1 MIVKRQQFWESERN
15 LFFLLI
21 ILSIH
26 LFVVIP
32 FGESSMFG
40 RTVIFIFYV
49 FLLGAGLRYLTRNK
63 KFGLIFLITS
73 ICVVLLSTK
82 MLSDQRWIALLSNLF
97 IMLYCGLLAWI
108 VLRKTF
114 SQGPITIY
122 RIEGSIVVY
131 LLFGLIFGNLYHL
144 IFRLEGDAAFNGLRA
159 PDIKEFL
166 YFSFTT
172 LTTVGYGD
180 ISPAIPAS
188 RSIANIEAL
197 IGQLYPAILIA
208 RLVSMEFSDRGKD
221 RES

>member
-1 MIVKRQQFWESERN
+1 MILKRPQFWEREKN
-15 LFFLLI
+15 LFVLLI
-21 ILSIH
+21 ILCIH
-26 LFVVIP
+26 LFVIIP
-32 FGESSMFG
+32 FGESSTFG
-40 RTVIFIFYV
+40 RMIIFIFYL
-49 FLLGAGLRYLTRNK
+49 FLLGAGLSYLTRNK
-63 KFGLIFLITS
+63 NFNLILFIAS
-73 ICVVLLSTK
+73 ICIVLLSAK
-82 MLSDQRWIALLSNLF
+82 MLSDQRWVAMLSNLF
-97 IMLYCGLLAWI
+97 VMFYCGWLAWI

-131 LLFGLIFGNLYHL
+131 LLIGLIFANLYHL
-144 IFRLEGDAAFNGLRA
+144 IFRIEGDVAFNGLRV

-208 RLVSMEFSDRGKD
+208 RLVSMEFSDRGR

>member
-1 MIVKRQQFWESERN
+1 MILKPHRFWEKEKN
-15 LFFLLI
+15 LLFLLI
-21 ILSIH
+21 VLSIH
-26 LFVVIP
+26 LFVIIP
-32 FGESSMFG
+32 FGESSTFG
-40 RTVIFIFYV
+40 RIIIFIFYL
-49 FLLGAGLRYLTRNK
+49 FLLGAGLSYLTRNK
-63 KFGLIFLITS
+63 NFNLILFIAS
-73 ICVVLLSTK
+73 ICIVLLSTK
-82 MLSDQRWIALLSNLF
+82 MLSDQRWVAMLSNLF
-97 IMLYCGLLAWI
+97 VMFYCGWLAWI
-108 VLRKTF
+108 VLMKTF

-131 LLFGLIFGNLYHL
+131 LLLGLIFGNLYHL
-144 IFRLEGDAAFNGLRA
+144 VFRIEGDVAFNGLRA

-208 RLVSMEFSDRGKD
+208 RLVSMEFSDRGKG